1 MVSLVIEIIAEWKKR
16 FIISSVL
23 SSNSKIIKEEE
34 IEVEK
39 WISNVRIIGG
49 RDKQFSQI
57 IFKVVSIYKI
67 RELCDYQEEIIKIK

>member
-1 MVSLVIEIIAEWKKR
+1 M
-16 FIISSVL
+16 ISSIL
-23 SSNSKIIKEEE
+23 SFNSEITKEEE

-39 WISNVRIIGG
+39 QISNVQIIGG

-67 RELCDYQEEIIKIK
+67 RELCDYQEEIIKIKQL